1 MSASMRYE
9 DLLALQGREC
19 QLHLLDA
26 QQAIDL
32 SALLTEVT
40 VRRERQG
47 YEQFSLLFRARA
59 TEMPQQ
65 GIYSVSFDG
74 DEARE
79 CFLVPIGREG
89 DEVSYEACF
98 NRESTVVDSAG
109 AK

>member
-9 DLLALQGREC
+9 DLLALSGREC
-19 QLHLLDA
+19 RLSLLDA
-26 QQAIDL
+26 QPAIEL
-32 SALLTEVT
+32 SAVLAEVT
-40 VRRERQG
+40 DRRERQG
-47 YEQFSLLFRARA
+47 YEQFSLLFRASEQGA
-59 TEMPQQ
+59 PQQ